1 MVLVLVSIGLLA
13 LGAGEW
19 LFPIGTAGTR
29 VQGTAGDTRIG
40 YLVDARVANAAGIH
54 VGDRIDLQSFSY
66 GDRVRFFA
74 GASPGSV
81 LHVRIAHG
89 NGPFRDVA
97 VTMIRRPTLEDGL
110 AGHATAPR
118 TAQMLAQAAAA
129 IIAFGVAALIGWR
142 RPSIAA
148 AALVFTAAG
157 TIEATRA
164 AALVAW
170 LPDPLFMPI
179 AFTLGALFA
188 QLPAYAVLVFIAW
201 FPHAPQTTGERRR
214 ATWAVAIFGAALVFE
229 CAKTAYFKSYEPVAL
244 AAAEISPWLAI
255 AAVIAFTTTAYVAAT
270 GETRRRVAWVLA
282 GIVVSCFAL
291 TIYNAIGFLPDAFV
305 SPTGRQWWYAATS
318 GAGISFSVALAYAV
332 LRHRVLDLGFVF
344 NRTLVYGVLT
354 TLVVVVVSL
363 VDWVCGHFFIATR
376 FTLAFEALVAI
387 AMGVV
392 LNRLHTATERIVD
405 RVVFRS
411 RHVAETRLR
420 QRAMAL
426 AFAHDEAD
434 IDTTLAC
441 DACAILG
448 LASAAVFR
456 RDPDAV
462 GRYHRLA
469 SFGWDDDTATAIDAG
484 SILVRSL
491 LTEGGIVVLD
501 DLAIDHPGL
510 PAGGGRPALA
520 VPVVFQSELLGF
532 VLYGPHVDGTL
543 PDPEELDLLRHL
555 AKEAG
560 GVYEIVELRRWR
572 RSMLI
577 HPAIA
582 AR

>member
-1 MVLVLVSIGLLA
+1 MVLVLVSIGLLTLA
-13 LGAGEW
+13 VGEW
-19 LFPIGTAGTR
+19 LFPIGTAGIR
-29 VQGTAGDTRIG
+29 VQGTAGDTRIE
-40 YLVDARVANAAGIH
+40 YLVDARAANAAGIH
-54 VGDRIDLQSFSY
+54 VGDRIDVQGFPFA
-66 GDRVRFFA
+66 DRLRFFA
-74 GASPGSV
+74 GAVPGSV

-97 VTMIRRPTLEDGL
+97 VTMNRRQTLEDGL
-110 AGHATAPR
+110 AGHGATPR
-118 TAQMLAQAAAA
+118 TVQMLAQAAGA
-129 IIAFGVAALIGWR
+129 IVAFGVAALIGWR

-164 AALVAW
+164 AALIAW
-170 LPDPLFMPI
+170 LPDPLFVPV
-179 AFTLGALFA
+179 ALTLGALFA

-201 FPHAPQTTGERRR
+201 FPHAPQTPGERGR
-214 ATWAVAIFGAALVFE
+214 ATWAVAIFAAAFVFE
-229 CAKTAYFKSYEPVAL
+229 CAKTAYFKTYLPIPQ

-255 AAVIAFTTTAYVAAT
+255 AAVTAFTATAYVAAT

-282 GIVVSCFAL
+282 GVVVSCFGL
-291 TIYNAIGFLPDAFV
+291 TIYNAIAFLPAAFI
-305 SPTGRQWWYAATS
+305 SPSDRQWWYAAMS
-318 GAGISFSVALAYAV
+318 VVPMSFYIALAYAV

-344 NRTLVYGVLT
+344 NRTLVYGVMT

-363 VDWVCGHFFIATR
+363 VDWVCGRFFMATG
-376 FTLAFEALVAI
+376 FTLVFEALVAI
-387 AMGVV
+387 AVGVA
-392 LNRLHTATERIVD
+392 LNRLHSATERLVD
-405 RVVFRS
+405 RVVFRQ
-411 RHVAETRLR
+411 RHLAETRLR
-420 QRAMAL
+420 QRATAL

-456 RDPDAV
+456 RDPDAI
-462 GRYHRLA
+462 GRYQRLA
-469 SFGWDDDTATAIDAG
+469 SFGWDDDAAAAVDAG

-491 LTEGGIVVLD
+491 LTEGGIVILD

-510 PAGGGRPALA
+510 PAGARRPALA

-532 VLYGPHVDGTL
+532 VLYGPHLDGTL

-572 RSMLI
+572 RSILV

-582 AR
+582 LR